1 MTDAEFPIEQVA
13 LDHAKF
19 FPRVAALLIDGLIL
33 ALAYVVIAVPIWFVA
48 PDYLIF
54 PLETTDTEVLSEQVE
69 TEGEKTIT
77 TQELRVTYYGFARE
91 LGSCRIMHVREQ
103 VGSEASYYY
112 TGWQEPIGDCDYL
125 ERFDIGLLV
134 NVVLILLYAPL
145 MESSRRQATVGKM
158 VMGLQVRTVDMD
170 RVSFLRAFMRNL
182 AEVLCVLTL
191 TLGYLVCLFTKRRQA
206 LHDLL
211 TKTVV
216 VLVGPPTIPN
226 APDAASSK

>member
-1 MTDAEFPIEQVA
+1 MS
-13 LDHAKF
+13 H
-19 FPRVAALLIDGLIL
+19 R
-33 ALAYVVIAVPIWFVA
+33 
-48 PDYLIF
+48 
-54 PLETTDTEVLSEQVE
+54 
-69 TEGEKTIT
+69 KT
-77 TQELRVTYYGFARE
+77 
-91 LGSCRIMHVREQ
+91 CC
-103 VGSEASYYY
+103 EAFYYY
-112 TGWQEPIGDCDYL
+112 TRREEPIGDCDYL
-125 ERFDIGLLV
+125 DRFDIGLLV
-134 NVVLILLYAPL
+134 NVVLIFLYAPL

-216 VLVGPPTIPN
+216 VLVGSPTIPN